1 MNSFHFLRPA
11 WLLVLPPL
19 LLLLIWLWRRRLR
32 SRSWQAVCDPE
43 LLPHLLLGHS
53 RRRANWP
60 LWLLLCGGLLA
71 VLALAGPAWRKQP
84 QPLFRQQSALVVL
97 FDLSRS
103 MAAADLKPNR
113 LERARLKIEDLL
125 NRRREG
131 QTALVAFAGD
141 AFVVTPLTDDTN
153 TIRALLQSLDPQLM
167 PVQGSEPQRAVTL
180 GIQLLQ
186 QAGLRKGRLLLVT
199 DEDRPERITATAR
212 DLHQR
217 GYELAVLGV
226 GTTDGAP
233 VPLPQGG
240 FLKDNRGNLV
250 LPKLEEPGLRQLAT
264 EGGGAYRRL
273 SIDDSDLQMLLGGL
287 ENHRMDKA
295 EAAAGKTGQ
304 RWREEGVWLLWPL
317 VLLGAFAF
325 RRGWL
330 LMLALMLQPLPARA
344 FSWQDLWQ
352 RPDQQAA
359 EAFSAEQYEQA
370 GKLFKD
376 PRWRASALYRDGR
389 YQEAAETLKKPQSAD
404 DWYNRGNALAHSGQ
418 LSQALQAYNKALG
431 LQPEHADARY
441 NLDLVQQA
449 LQQQQNRQQSDEQQR
464 QSDKSSHAGQ
474 QAGKQPEKQQND
486 SSPSSRAAEDRGGQE
501 GKPSPEAGSRESQQM
516 PRGGQQADNTSA
528 AGQKPQQK
536 GQKTLQNRQKA
547 AGRQDQAEAA
557 PPRQT
562 TSQDAAPNEGSPVQG
577 AGAETRTEE
586 KSDNDRQPAVRHW
599 LRRIPDDPGGL
610 LRRKFLYQYRQ
621 RDRQLETD
629 RPW

>member
-1 MNSFHFLRPA
+1 
-11 WLLVLPPL
+11 
-19 LLLLIWLWRRRLR
+19 
-32 SRSWQAVCDPE
+32 
-43 LLPHLLLGHS
+43 
-53 RRRANWP
+53 
-60 LWLLLCGGLLA
+60 
-71 VLALAGPAWRKQP
+71 
-84 QPLFRQQSALVVL
+84 
-97 FDLSRS
+97 
-103 MAAADLKPNR
+103 
-113 LERARLKIEDLL
+113 
-125 NRRREG
+125 
-131 QTALVAFAGD
+131 
-141 AFVVTPLTDDTN
+141 
-153 TIRALLQSLDPQLM
+153 M

-240 FLKDNRGNLV
+240 FLKDNRGSLV
-250 LPKLEEPGLRQLAT
+250 LPKLEEPGLRRLAA

-273 SIDDSDLQMLLGGL
+273 SIDDSDLQKLLEGL
-287 ENHRMDKA
+287 GTHRMDKA
-295 EAAAGKTGQ
+295 EAADGKTGQ

-330 LMLALMLQPLPARA
+330 LILALMLLQPLPARA

-359 EAFSAEQYEQA
+359 DAFSAEQYEQA

-376 PRWRASALYRDGR
+376 PRWRASALYRDGHYR
-389 YQEAAETLKKPQSAD
+389 EAAETLKKPQSAD

-418 LSQALQAYNKALG
+418 LSQALQAYNKALE

-449 LQQQQNRQQSDEQQR
+449 LQQQQNRQQSDE
-464 QSDKSSHAGQ
+464 SSHAGQ

-486 SSPSSRAAEDRGGQE
+486 PSPSSRAAEDRGGQE
-501 GKPSPEAGSRESQQM
+501 GKASSEADSRESQQT
-516 PRGGQQADNTSA
+516 PRDGHQADNTSA

-562 TSQDAAPNEGSPVQG
+562 TSQNEGNPVPG
-577 AGAETRTEE
+577 ADAEARTEE
-586 KSDNDRQPAVRHW
+586 KSDNDRQQAVRHW

>member
-11 WLLVLPPL
+11 WLLALPPL
-19 LLLLIWLWRRRLR
+19 LFLLIWRWRCRLR

-43 LLPHLLLGHS
+43 LLPHLLLGRS

-103 MAAADLKPNR
+103 MAASDLKPNR

-199 DEDRPERITATAR
+199 DEDRPERVTATAR

-240 FLKDNRGNLV
+240 FLKDNRGSLV
-250 LPKLEEPGLRQLAT
+250 LPKLEEPGLRRLAA

-273 SIDDSDLQMLLGGL
+273 NIDDSDLQKLLEGL
-287 ENHRMDKA
+287 ETHRMDKA
-295 EAAAGKTGQ
+295 EAADGKTGQ

-330 LMLALMLQPLPARA
+330 LMLAMMLLQPLPARA
-344 FSWQDLWQ
+344 FSWQDLWL

-359 EAFSAEQYEQA
+359 DAFSAEQYEQA

-389 YQEAAETLKKPQSAD
+389 YREAAETLKKPQSAD
-404 DWYNRGNALAHSGQ
+404 DWYNQGNALAHSGQ
-418 LSQALQAYNKALG
+418 LSQALQAYNKALE

-464 QSDKSSHAGQ
+464 PSDESSHAGQ
-474 QAGKQPEKQQND
+474 QAGKQPGKQQND
-486 SSPSSRAAEDRGGQE
+486 SSPSSRAAEDRDGQE
-501 GKPSPEAGSRESQQM
+501 GNVSSEAGSPESQPT
-516 PRGGQQADNTSA
+516 PRSGRQADNTSA

-562 TSQDAAPNEGSPVQG
+562 TSQNEGNPVPG
-577 AGAETRTEE
+577 ADAEARTEE
-586 KSDNDRQPAVRHW
+586 KSDNDRQQAVRHW